1 MLMTESSSPST
12 TATHRINNC
21 LGRMTT
27 LMESTFAEEEERWS
41 RQDKLRHELRL
52 KHKASTLRRLD
63 LQRRSGQH
71 YTESQVRIATTLP
84 TSQSELP
91 SLVRRSLRNGEY
103 AYHGKNCS
111 VQEMRHC
118 RCKMDSSLLDEVQE
132 CVHVPIKRPELTQKV
147 TTDDLCRNNA
157 HAVEML
163 AGLAA
168 RTFSPADMQLLI
180 TEELRSGAG
189 SMMRAGM
196 RHNTVTEKGGTL
208 KKMAECS
215 LSMSLVGQPSA
226 SKNVRTAPRPLSVS
240 AFSRSPICSREK
252 GEQPTSTLSVSLTSF
267 NPGPSD
273 ILPSSVGYRD
283 ALSLPQMLRCTR
295 LAQGQ
300 CLAESITSN
309 NDDLSNPSSSKTQFR
324 ALPIARI
331 CPEKPTVKFSE
342 QGFFQVGVN
351 DARIASL
358 NGTSD
363 SHDETVD
370 STNLGRAAFDSD
382 EDYSDSLNDAL

>member
-1 MLMTESSSPST
+1 MTESSPSSAA
-12 TATHRINNC
+12 ATHRINNC
-21 LGRMTT
+21 IGRMST
-27 LMESTFAEEEERWS
+27 LMEGTFAEEEERWS

-111 VQEMRHC
+111 VQELRHC

-147 TTDDLCRNNA
+147 TTDDLCRSNA

-180 TEELRSGAG
+180 SEELKSGAG
-189 SMMRAGM
+189 STVRAGI
-196 RHNTVTEKGGTL
+196 RHNTVTEKGSSL
-208 KKMAECS
+208 RKMAECP
-215 LSMSLVGQPSA
+215 LSMSLIRQPAA
-226 SKNVRTAPRPLSVS
+226 SKNSRTASRPLSVS
-240 AFSRSPICSREK
+240 TFSRSPLCSRGK
-252 GEQPTSTLSVSLTSF
+252 GETPAGTLSVSLTNFS
-267 NPGPSD
+267 PGPCD

-283 ALSLPQMLRCTR
+283 ALSLPQMLRCVR
-295 LAQGQ
+295 LAQEQ
-300 CLAESITSN
+300 SLAESTIT
-309 NDDLSNPSSSKTQFR
+309 DDISNPSSTKTHFQP
-324 ALPIARI
+324 LPIARV

-342 QGFFQVGVN
+342 QGFFRVGVN
-351 DARIASL
+351 DARIASP
-358 NGTSD
+358 NGTSE
-363 SHDETVD
+363 SHDETVG
-370 STNLGRAAFDSD
+370 SNNLSRNAFDLD
-382 EDYSDSLNDAL
+382 EDYSDSLDDTL